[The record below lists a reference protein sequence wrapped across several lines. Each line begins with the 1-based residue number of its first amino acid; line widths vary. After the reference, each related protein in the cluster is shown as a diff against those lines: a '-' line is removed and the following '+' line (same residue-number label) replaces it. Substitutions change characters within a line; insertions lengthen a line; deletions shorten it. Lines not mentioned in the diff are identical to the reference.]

1 MTTQGNVSAPDAGS
15 GRAATAAKVLTHA
28 ADLFAERGP
37 AATSLRDIAARSG
50 VNQGLIFR
58 HLGNKDQLIGAVLDH
73 LAREL
78 ESAREAEVDAPALEA
93 MIERQWK
100 VLARTVLDGFDPGQL
115 QQRFPNVSVLVER
128 FRDCHASEADTR
140 MAVAHSVALG
150 LGWRLFSPFLRAAA
164 GLDDIPEEELRRA
177 AKAESARILST
188 AADDPG
194 QVHPSE

>member
-1 MTTQGNVSAPDAGS
+1 MTTPQEELPADLSSA
-15 GRAATAAKVLTHA
+15 RAATATKVLTHA

-58 HLGNKDQLIGAVLDH
+58 HLGNKDQLVGAVLDH
-73 LAREL
+73 VAQELAA
-78 ESAREAEVDAPALEA
+78 AREAGVDASTMEA

-115 QQRFPNVSVLVER
+115 QQRFPSVSALVDR
-128 FRDCHASEADTR
+128 YRDCHASEADTR
-140 MAVAHSVALG
+140 IAVAHSVALG

-164 GLDDIPEEELRRA
+164 GLEDIPEEELRRA
-177 AKAESARILST
+177 AQMQSIRILGD
-188 AADDPG
+188 ADDP
-194 QVHPSE
+194 Q

>member
-1 MTTQGNVSAPDAGS
+1 MTTPQEGLTTDPSSA
-15 GRAATAAKVLTHA
+15 RVATAAKVLTHA

-58 HLGNKDQLIGAVLDH
+58 HLGNKDQLVGAVLDH
-73 LAREL
+73 VAHELASARAAGVD
-78 ESAREAEVDAPALEA
+78 ESAMEA

-115 QQRFPNVSVLVER
+115 QQRFPTVSALVDR
-128 FRDCHASEADTR
+128 YRDCHASEADTR
-140 MAVAHSVALG
+140 IAVAHSVALG

-164 GLDDIPEEELRRA
+164 GLEDFSEDELRRVA
-177 AKAESARILST
+177 QMQSIRILSG
-188 AADDPG
+188 ADDPK
-194 QVHPSE
+194 